1 MPVKLVRCRRARP
14 VVKSASMNPGLW
26 GLCTAFEWGGGDFI
40 ARFTGRGVGHAN
52 ALLGMLLVGSL
63 VLSTW
68 VLVSGSTLVWQP
80 AGLWLLAVAGLGVMV
95 GTLLLYR
102 ALAEGPVSIVS
113 PIIASYPAGV
123 VAIAVALGARPSVY
137 QWLAMAG
144 VMAGVIVVAR
154 STGHFELTHGYPA
167 EGLRRTVAI
176 SLLSMVAFAVG
187 VSAGQAAVPVYGE
200 LQTIWLSRLV
210 SLVSLLILLAARRQ
224 RIHLPGRWWPL
235 LAIQGLL
242 DGGGYLTLFAGS
254 AGEDAE
260 IAAVAASG
268 FGAVTVLLARVV
280 LRETMTW
287 AQWGGIALVFGC
299 IAVLS
304 AGL

>member
-1 MPVKLVRCRRARP
+1 
-14 VVKSASMNPGLW
+14 MNPALW

-63 VLSTW
+63 LLSGW
-68 VLVSGSTLVWQP
+68 VLLSDVALVWQLS
-80 AGLWLLAVAGLGVMV
+80 ASWLLAVGGLGVMV

-123 VAIAVALGARPSVY
+123 VAIAVALGARPSLV

-154 STGHFELTHGYPA
+154 STGHFELVHGYPA
-167 EGLRRTVAI
+167 AGLRRTVTI
-176 SLLSMVAFAVG
+176 SAVSMAAFAVG
-187 VSAGQAAVPVYGE
+187 VSAGQAAVPIYGE
-200 LQTIWLSRLV
+200 LQTIWLTRLV
-210 SLVSLLILLAARRQ
+210 SLVALVALLAARRQ
-224 RIHLPGRWWPL
+224 RVRLPRRWWPL
-235 LAIQGLL
+235 LATQGLL

-254 AGEDAE
+254 AGADAE
-260 IAAVAASG
+260 IAAVTASG

-287 AQWGGIALVFGC
+287 AQWGGIGLVFGC
-299 IAVLS
+299 IALLS
-304 AGL
+304 AGI